1 MASPSE
7 KPIIVGISGA
17 TGAIFGIELL
27 RVLKDLDHPAH
38 LIVSEMGA
46 RTISIETDYTLDQVR
61 AFAEVTYSIKD
72 MGAAA
77 ASGSFQTR
85 GMIVA
90 PCSMKTL
97 SGVANGFSNNLL
109 IRAAEVTLKEKRPL
123 VLMVRETPLHKGHL
137 ETMVKVADLG
147 ATVAP
152 PVPAFYHKP
161 QTILDIVHQTVGR
174 ALDQLGI
181 QNALFERWQGG

>member
-7 KPIIVGISGA
+7 EPVIVGISGA

-27 RVLKDLDHPAH
+27 RILKDLDRPAH

-72 MGAAA
+72 MGAAV
-77 ASGSFQTR
+77 ASGSHRTR

-97 SGVANGFSNNLL
+97 SGVANGFSHNLL
-109 IRAAEVTLKEKRPL
+109 IRAAEVTLKEKRTL

-137 ETMVKVADLG
+137 ESMVKVADLG
-147 ATVAP
+147 AIVAP

-161 QTILDIVHQTVGR
+161 QTVLDIVHQTIGR
-174 ALDQLGI
+174 ALDHLGI
-181 QNALFERWQGG
+181 QHALFERWQGG